1 MIIQYLLYQI
11 PSFTIHNSH
20 YSNLSSIST
29 IAITL
34 ILLVLMYIF
43 IGSQPYHCS
52 ITLTN
57 NYILSMNNYIL
68 PFIVCCRKSQVTFH
82 FIFIRSIIMPDL
94 FFFHQFSTPFANIR
108 QYINKKMKT
117 SLKFSNANKSI

>member
-20 YSNLSSIST
+20 YSNLASMST
-29 IAITL
+29 IAIML

-43 IGSQPYHCS
+43 IASQPYHCS

-57 NYILSMNNYIL
+57 NYILSMNNYTLSFAVGKVKLHSIL
-68 PFIVCCRKSQVTFH
+68 YSLDPGSCLICFFPSIFHTFCKYKT
-82 FIFIRSIIMPDL
+82 ID
-94 FFFHQFSTPFANIR
+94 Q
-108 QYINKKMKT
+108 QEMKA

>member
-1 MIIQYLLYQI
+1 MSIQYLLYQI

-20 YSNLSSIST
+20 YSNLSSI
-29 IAITL
+29 AITL

-43 IGSQPYHCS
+43 IASQPYHCS
-52 ITLTN
+52 ITLTIN
-57 NYILSMNNYIL
+57 CILSMNNYTL
-68 PFIVCCRKSQVTFH
+68 RFIVCCRKSQVAFH
-82 FIFIRSIIMPDL
+82 FIFIISMIMPDL